1 MGDKRKV
8 FISHSSLDKEKIDKL
23 ASSLKSLRC
32 DIFYSSDIT
41 TNKLK
46 FGTYEGGIYGQIR
59 REISESDIILFMVSE
74 NFYSSIPSM
83 IEIGIAYTLDK
94 EMIPIT
100 FKSGNYKEDL
110 KAIFNYNQLLPSL
123 DNDEDVIKLLTQI
136 SNSANPVEIFKYQKE
151 IVEDIKLKNS
161 VEHEKID
168 NIEKDTEDNIVT
180 NNANIIGSDNVN
192 KLVITNDTVTEDVL
206 SVVNKIKRLSSFDY
220 LFIKYICEDRV
231 NAFYFNEDNY
241 HWAYDF
247 ERWIKIEGITIS
259 REAIWSEKFIRL
271 LERCNL
277 LEYNQGEA
285 HITQLGIVAI
295 EYIYDRD
302 KDIIDGIINDYYS
315 IPF

>member
-23 ASSLKSLRC
+23 ASSLKSLGC

-41 TNKLK
+41 TNKIK
-46 FGTYEGGIYGQIR
+46 FGTYEGGIYGQIKK
-59 REISESDIILFMVSE
+59 EISKSDVVLFMVSE

-83 IEIGIAYTLDK
+83 IEIGIAYTLEKD
-94 EMIPIT
+94 MIPIS

-136 SNSANPVEIFKYQKE
+136 SSSNNALEIFKHQKE
-151 IVEDIKLKNS
+151 IVEDIKSKNK
-161 VEHEKID
+161 VEYKQID
-168 NIEKDTEDNIVT
+168 NE
-180 NNANIIGSDNVN
+180 VN
-192 KLVITNDTVTEDVL
+192 KEVDIINDPDNTVYHVPIKELASTIDNTEEDVL
-206 SVVNKIKRLSSFDY
+206 TVVNKIKRLSSFDY

-231 NAFYFNEDNY
+231 NDFCFSEDNY
-241 HWAYDF
+241 HWAYNF
-247 ERWIKIEGITIS
+247 ERWIKTEGAAIS
-259 REAIWSEKFIRL
+259 REEVWNGRFIRL
-271 LERCNL
+271 LERFNL
-277 LEYNQGEA
+277 LEYSQGEG
-285 HITQLGIVAI
+285 HITQLGIDVI

-302 KDIIDGIINDYYS
+302 KDIIDETIDRHYT

>member
-8 FISHSSLDKEKIDKL
+8 FISHSSLDKEKINKL
-23 ASSLKSLRC
+23 ASSLKSLGC
-32 DIFYSSDIT
+32 DIFYSSDLT
-41 TNKLK
+41 TNKIK
-46 FGTYEGGIYGQIR
+46 FGTSDGGIYGQIKE
-59 REISESDIILFMVSE
+59 EISKSDVVLFMVSE

-136 SNSANPVEIFKYQKE
+136 SNSTKPLEIFKYQKE
-151 IVEDIKLKNS
+151 IVEDVKLNNN
-161 VEHEKID
+161 VEQKEID
-168 NIEKDTEDNIVT
+168 IVDMVGTVNIVNNISSAPT
-180 NNANIIGSDNVN
+180 NELATTDDSI
-192 KLVITNDTVTEDVL
+192 TEDVL
-206 SVVNKIKRLSSFDY
+206 LVVNKIKRLSNFEY

-231 NAFYFNEDNY
+231 NSFCLDDENY
-241 HWAYDF
+241 HWTYDF
-247 ERWIKIEGITIS
+247 ERWVKIEGINIS
-259 REAIWSEKFIRL
+259 REEVWNERFIRL
-271 LERCNL
+271 LDRFNL
-277 LEYNQGEA
+277 LEYSQGES
-285 HITQLGIVAI
+285 HITQLGLDTI

-302 KDIIDGIINDYYS
+302 KDIIDRIVDEHYT

>member
-23 ASSLKSLRC
+23 ASSLKSLGC

-161 VEHEKID
+161 VEHE
-168 NIEKDTEDNIVT
+168 
-180 NNANIIGSDNVN
+180 
-192 KLVITNDTVTEDVL
+192 
-206 SVVNKIKRLSSFDY
+206 
-220 LFIKYICEDRV
+220 
-231 NAFYFNEDNY
+231 
-241 HWAYDF
+241 
-247 ERWIKIEGITIS
+247 
-259 REAIWSEKFIRL
+259 
-271 LERCNL
+271 
-277 LEYNQGEA
+277 
-285 HITQLGIVAI
+285 
-295 EYIYDRD
+295 
-302 KDIIDGIINDYYS
+302 
-315 IPF
+315 